1 MNDYEKIISKLE
13 EHREHA
19 NKFREE
25 LKVGLSAVAIRIEEL
40 SQHQKTA
47 NGRTGKLEE
56 TVNGLRIEDALMNEK
71 LKTIK
76 TGSNVTSDRMWM
88 LIVGVGIA
96 VIVTIF
102 NKFLIK

>member
-13 EHREHA
+13 EHKEHA

-25 LKVGLSAVAIRIEEL
+25 LKVGLTTVAIRIEEL

-56 TVNGLRIEDALMNEK
+56 TVNGLPIEDALMNEK

-76 TGSNVTSDRMWM
+76 TGSKVISDRMW
-88 LIVGVGIA
+88 A
-96 VIVTIF
+96 VITSVVSVLAVSIIMWII
-102 NKFLIK
+102 NK